1 MNKIYKVA
9 VTTGFKE
16 DIAVAER
23 ELGSSD
29 LLYIY
34 DATDNKG
41 RWEDE
46 IWSEEQLDFPRR
58 EEKENYEIF
67 DDLGLTWWEINVPHI
82 GKGILF
88 QDASPMAI
96 AFKREDLVKSKVNL
110 HYDEYIT

>member
-1 MNKIYKVA
+1 MMDKIYKVA
-9 VTTGFKE
+9 TMTGFKE
-16 DIAVAER
+16 DSSVAER

-34 DATDNKG
+34 DVTDNEG
-41 RWEDE
+41 RWEEE
-46 IWSEEQLDFPRR
+46 IYLEIDQLGFPKR
-58 EEKENYEIF
+58 EEKAHVEDESIV
-67 DDLGLTWWEINVPHI
+67 WWEINVPHI

-110 HYDEYIT
+110 HYDEYI